1 MIRLLKWSDA
11 TITATSIPKVKGI
24 KPILDMKSSVR
35 KLPVSYGSL
44 RAAATP
50 TSTATAAQIKSDVP
64 NSFRIF
70 FIHIV
75 IQCQPI
81 KR

>member
-11 TITATSIPKVKGI
+11 TITATSIPKVI